1 MAEPSDVGLMPRT
14 YFKLPRVPFDFR
26 AVALGVLAYLA
37 IWGGDILLSQLLTSS
52 KVSVVGAFV
61 TWFLE
66 LLQGLP
72 DVHWLLSTFLNKI
85 FQFAPPE
92 REVKTLEIVVGGV
105 WMFASLAFFGQAIR
119 RIVALRIA
127 RDEGLSL
134 REGLSFA
141 AKNWFTMLR
150 APVVVGVAVGVF
162 WFCNWLAGLVI
173 SVPVL
178 GLIASLILVPLAV
191 LSTLLLLLIALG
203 GVLGM
208 PLMGAAAAWERNG
221 SLDAISR
228 AFSYVFARPLQYFF
242 SYVLVLSFTLIIL
255 FAGSWFV
262 AAFARSVES
271 GMLIDDR
278 LAVAVNAPSER
289 DDEGMKDLSKE
300 AAEDWGRYREL
311 TRYTGHPEGGMGA
324 DATAQPFVRDFDT
337 VLNAPGLRC
346 VPLFMFW
353 LFVNLI
359 WLGVFGYAL
368 FWFLG
373 ASCCIYADLRS
384 DVDGTPEDEI
394 HTDEDD
400 QPIETGVGGWDLPP
414 SSPPGGSAPTPP
426 PPAAPASGDAA
437 GPAGA

>member
-1 MAEPSDVGLMPRT
+1 MAEPSDVGLMPRS

-26 AVALGVLAYLA
+26 AVALGILAYLA
-37 IWGGDILLSQLLTSS
+37 VWGGDLFWSQLLTSS

-61 TWFLE
+61 RWFLD

-72 DVHWLLSTFLNKI
+72 EIQDLLSTFLGRV
-85 FQFAPPE
+85 FQFPAAE
-92 REVKTLEIVVGGV
+92 RAAETLEIVVGGV
-105 WMFASLAFFGQAIR
+105 WFFAALAFFGQAIR

-134 REGLSFA
+134 KEGLAFA
-141 AKNWFTMLR
+141 AKNWVTMMV
-150 APVVVGVAVGVF
+150 APVVVAVAVGVF
-162 WFCNWLAGLVI
+162 WVCNWIAGFLVG
-173 SVPVL
+173 VPGL
-178 GLIASLILVPLAV
+178 GIVTSLIFVPLAA
-191 LSTLLLLLIALG
+191 LSTLLMLLIALG

-242 SYVLVLSFTLIIL
+242 NYVLVLSFALIIL

-262 AAFARSVES
+262 AAFAKTIEN
-271 GMLIDDR
+271 GMLLDDR
-278 LAVAVNAPSER
+278 LSVAVNAPSEG
-289 DDEGMKDLSKE
+289 DHEAIQDLSDK
-300 AAEDWGRYREL
+300 AKDDGRKYFEL
-311 TRYTGHPEGGMGA
+311 TGYNGHPEGGVGA
-324 DATAQPFVRDFDT
+324 GSQAQPFVRDFDT
-337 VLNAPGLRC
+337 VWHAPLLLK
-346 VPLFMFW
+346 VPLFMLW

-373 ASCCIYADLRS
+373 ASCCVYADLRY

-394 HTDEDD
+394 HTDEDEV
-400 QPIETGVGGWDLPP
+400 PIETGVGGVNLPSSLPP
-414 SSPPGGSAPTPP
+414 TGAPAPGSSAPDAGS
-426 PPAAPASGDAA
+426 PPAAPSA
-437 GPAGA
+437 